1 MCLMLLW
8 TEFLLI
14 SPIRIRNSRWSF
26 LKIRGRMQNLKLD
39 ITNKIIKKWNLLRIE
54 GIWFGKLII
63 INVNS
68 NFYV

>member
-1 MCLMLLW
+1 
-8 TEFLLI
+8 
-14 SPIRIRNSRWSF
+14 
-26 LKIRGRMQNLKLD
+26 MQNLKLD